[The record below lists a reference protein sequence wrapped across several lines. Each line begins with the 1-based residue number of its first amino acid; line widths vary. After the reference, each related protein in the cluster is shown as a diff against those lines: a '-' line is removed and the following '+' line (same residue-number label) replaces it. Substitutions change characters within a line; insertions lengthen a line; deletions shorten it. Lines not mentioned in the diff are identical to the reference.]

1 MNYIKVLC
9 AVKAGIFSFILETY
23 MSSVKGRPLCYC
35 LTILMSYD
43 TDKLTEA
50 FLNQKNSKKL
60 PSQISK
66 RALMRL
72 VQIDNATELNDLRI
86 PSSNHLKSLRGDK
99 KGRYSIRIN
108 NRWRICF
115 KFENGNAFDV
125 EIVDYH

>member
-1 MNYIKVLC
+1 MIK
-9 AVKAGIFSFILETY
+9 
-23 MSSVKGRPLCYC
+23 
-35 LTILMSYD
+35 SYA
-43 TDKLTEA
+43 DKLTEA
-50 FLNQKNSKKL
+50 FLNQKNSRKL
-60 PSQISK
+60 PFQISK

-86 PSSNHLKSLRGDK
+86 PSSNHLKRLRGDK